1 MQNDKE
7 HLNVDLGFLDEAK
20 PRETETL
27 VKSGYKTNWRNI
39 AIIGGLIVVAV
50 IWAIADNTPSA
61 PGTSTAAP
69 ANSAPA
75 SSDQAP
81 ADDSS
86 GAVRN
91 GQFTCSR
98 YDSDQADRLSPAGES
113 DLTIEKE
120 ALEGRRSTLDNL
132 KSQMNLSSVD
142 QNSDQTAIDSYN
154 AMVEQYN
161 TQLDALKSDEAAYQ
175 GKVDQFNAQ
184 VQAHNDYLTAH
195 CRSGG

>member
-39 AIIGGLIVVAV
+39 AIIGGLIVAFIVWV
-50 IWAIADNTPSA
+50 TSDNKPSA
-61 PGTSTAAP
+61 PVTSATAP
-69 ANSAPA
+69 T
-75 SSDQAP
+75 DQVP

-86 GAVRN
+86 SVKN

-98 YDSDQADRLSPAGES
+98 YDSEEADRLSPSGES
-113 DLTIEKE
+113 DLAIEKE
-120 ALEGRRSTLDNL
+120 GLEGRRTALDNL
-132 KSQMNLSSVD
+132 KSQMNASAVD
-142 QNSDQTAIDSYN
+142 QSSDQTAIDSYN

-161 TQLDALKSDEAAYQ
+161 TQLESLKSDASAYQ
-175 GKVDQFNAQ
+175 QKVDQFNAQ

>member
-20 PRETETL
+20 PRETETIA
-27 VKSGYKTNWRNI
+27 KSGYKTNWRNI
-39 AIIGGLIVVAV
+39 AIIGGLIVAV
-50 IWAIADNTPSA
+50 VVWVTLDDKSSA
-61 PGTSTAAP
+61 PGTSTTAP
-69 ANSAPA
+69 AY
-75 SSDQAP
+75 QAP
-81 ADDSS
+81 TDDSS
-86 GAVRN
+86 GAVKN

-98 YDSDQADRLSPAGES
+98 YDSDQAKRLSPTGES
-113 DLTIEKE
+113 DLTTEKE
-120 ALEGRRSTLDNL
+120 ALEGRRSALDNL

-142 QNSDQTAIDSYN
+142 QNSDQSAIDSYN

-161 TQLDALKSDEAAYQ
+161 TQLESLKSDEAAYQ
-175 GKVDQFNAQ
+175 EKVDQFNAQ